1 MPSVGTGSKVAHWG
15 CVYLIDS
22 TPGCSR
28 SLSGSNPG
36 RSQNIVH
43 KKPARIHNTPKKL
56 RRTVIFSRT
65 FLSSTMAYLDFF
77 LPDMDILDRIHLRQP
92 RLTFHYG
99 FRHEDD
105 VRGSPS
111 FHATAFLHHYIA
123 LDTKVDRYCRYGT
136 YCTKSRVMHDRK
148 WLSLVSSYTG
158 VLSPLA
164 AESTAISRD
173 VEFLKFINRYRCKR
187 EEEKSNQNI

>member
-77 LPDMDILDRIHLRQP
+77 FYRIWTFWIGSICANHASHF
-92 RLTFHYG
+92 LTVLHH
-99 FRHEDD
+99 HEDN
-105 VRGSPS
+105 VRSSPS
-111 FHATAFLHHYIA
+111 FHATAFRHHYIA
-123 LDTKVDRYCRYGT
+123 LDTKIDRY
-136 YCTKSRVMHDRK
+136 
-148 WLSLVSSYTG
+148 
-158 VLSPLA
+158 A
-164 AESTAISRD
+164 
-173 VEFLKFINRYRCKR
+173 
-187 EEEKSNQNI
+187 